1 MKKLS
6 LIVAVLLT
14 ALVARADDFAD
25 KVDVTPL
32 EKITVQYRQTLKTLD
47 SFSREVLGQITGR
60 STFQGQRPTFT
71 VLDMA
76 FRPENY
82 TKLNMV
88 KIRHVPLRQ
97 DLRQLDSLS
106 PDEADR
112 IVKQG
117 TVSYQFLYSEP
128 TRALME
134 KIMSSAVTKSNAIEE
149 VYGSVNTMDALFAP
163 NSPIL
168 RLIPPATNASDDQI
182 WHNLDEIGGWIE
194 KLKQSKDDPGAK
206 PLLAYGENRIPLLG
220 DACADLLHLR
230 DAWEKGD
237 ASEVNKNI
245 VALAD
250 SLPKI
255 NPERYPSEAKRSVE
269 VTYNKLAKLT
279 IPGAAF
285 YFIAF
290 VLFLMTAIANT
301 SHLRI
306 WALRVFAIGL
316 FVHTLG
322 IGIRWWLVQTQAGNW
337 FEGIPIKN
345 QFESVMFSAWFGCV
359 VGLILELRK
368 PRGFFGA
375 AASFVGWMALVALFA
390 APYIAGRDI
399 GGNIEQVQGVLMS
412 YWLYIH
418 VVLVTASYA
427 LITMGFLLS
436 AWWLFK
442 YYKEY
447 GTLSRESGYRVSSDN
462 ASFDGAVEGGAM
474 ALTVGQ
480 SLARMLFIPIAKPQ
494 AAVAKK
500 VVKEQTTQ
508 FLAMLDLC
516 NLVVLQLAFWVLG
529 CGIIMGAIWADQSWG
544 RPWGW
549 DPKET
554 FALVTWIVYLIVV
567 HVRVATEHK
576 AWWTAVLSI
585 IGFFIMLFNWIGV
598 NFFLVGLHSYA

>member
-1 MKKLS
+1 MKRIC
-6 LIVAVLLT
+6 LIVAVLFS
-14 ALVARADDFAD
+14 ALAVRADDFAD
-25 KVDVTPL
+25 KVDVSPL
-32 EKITVQYRQTLKTLD
+32 EKVTVQYRQTLKTLD

-60 STFQGQRPTFT
+60 STFQGEKPTFT
-71 VLDMA
+71 LLDMS
-76 FRPENY
+76 FRPEQY
-82 TKLNMV
+82 TKANII
-88 KIRHVPLRQ
+88 KIRHVPLRE
-97 DLRQLDSLS
+97 DLRQLDSIS

-117 TVSYQFLYSEP
+117 KVSYEFLYAVP
-128 TRALME
+128 TRTLME
-134 KIMSSAVTKSNAIEE
+134 KIMSTAVTKAGAVQE
-149 VYGSVNTMDALFAP
+149 VYGSVSMMDALFAP
-163 NSPIL
+163 NTPVL
-168 RLIPPATNASDDQI
+168 RIIPPATNNADDHI

-194 KLKQSKDDPGAK
+194 KLKVSKDDPGAK

-220 DACADLLHLR
+220 DACADLLRLR

-237 ASEVNKNI
+237 ADEVNKNI
-245 VALAD
+245 VALAA

-255 NPERYPSEAKRSVE
+255 NPEAYPSEAKRSVE

-290 VLFLMTAIANT
+290 VLFLMTAIASA

-306 WALRVFAIGL
+306 WALRVFMIGL
-316 FVHTLG
+316 LVHTAG
-322 IGIRWWLVQTQAGNW
+322 IAIRWWLVATQAGNW

-375 AASFVGWMALVALFA
+375 AASFVGWMSLIALFA

-462 ASFDGAVEGGAM
+462 ASFDGAIEGGAM

-480 SLARMLFIPIAKPQ
+480 SLARMLFIPIARPQ
-494 AAVAKK
+494 AAAAKK
-500 VVKEQTTQ
+500 VVKEGTTH
-508 FLAMLDLC
+508 FLATLDLC

-529 CGIIMGAIWADQSWG
+529 CGIITGAIWADQSWG

-585 IGFFIMLFNWIGV
+585 IGFAIMLFNWIGV

>member
-230 DAWEKGD
+230 DAWER
-237 ASEVNKNI
+237 AT
-245 VALAD
+245 
-250 SLPKI
+250 
-255 NPERYPSEAKRSVE
+255 R
-269 VTYNKLAKLT
+269 
-279 IPGAAF
+279 
-285 YFIAF
+285 
-290 VLFLMTAIANT
+290 
-301 SHLRI
+301 
-306 WALRVFAIGL
+306 
-316 FVHTLG
+316 
-322 IGIRWWLVQTQAGNW
+322 
-337 FEGIPIKN
+337 
-345 QFESVMFSAWFGCV
+345 
-359 VGLILELRK
+359 
-368 PRGFFGA
+368 
-375 AASFVGWMALVALFA
+375 
-390 APYIAGRDI
+390 
-399 GGNIEQVQGVLMS
+399 
-412 YWLYIH
+412 
-418 VVLVTASYA
+418 
-427 LITMGFLLS
+427 
-436 AWWLFK
+436 
-442 YYKEY
+442 
-447 GTLSRESGYRVSSDN
+447 
-462 ASFDGAVEGGAM
+462 
-474 ALTVGQ
+474 
-480 SLARMLFIPIAKPQ
+480 AR
-494 AAVAKK
+494 
-500 VVKEQTTQ
+500 
-508 FLAMLDLC
+508 
-516 NLVVLQLAFWVLG
+516 
-529 CGIIMGAIWADQSWG
+529 
-544 RPWGW
+544 
-549 DPKET
+549 
-554 FALVTWIVYLIVV
+554 
-567 HVRVATEHK
+567 
-576 AWWTAVLSI
+576 
-585 IGFFIMLFNWIGV
+585 
-598 NFFLVGLHSYA
+598 

>member
-1 MKKLS
+1 M
-6 LIVAVLLT
+6 
-14 ALVARADDFAD
+14 
-25 KVDVTPL
+25 
-32 EKITVQYRQTLKTLD
+32 
-47 SFSREVLGQITGR
+47 
-60 STFQGQRPTFT
+60 
-71 VLDMA
+71 
-76 FRPENY
+76 
-82 TKLNMV
+82 
-88 KIRHVPLRQ
+88 
-97 DLRQLDSLS
+97 
-106 PDEADR
+106 
-112 IVKQG
+112 
-117 TVSYQFLYSEP
+117 
-128 TRALME
+128 
-134 KIMSSAVTKSNAIEE
+134 
-149 VYGSVNTMDALFAP
+149 
-163 NSPIL
+163 
-168 RLIPPATNASDDQI
+168 
-182 WHNLDEIGGWIE
+182 
-194 KLKQSKDDPGAK
+194 
-206 PLLAYGENRIPLLG
+206 GE
-220 DACADLLHLR
+220 
-230 DAWEKGD
+230 GD